1 MNCNELPPSDF
12 GNPDALLPVMAK
24 KQSSKDAVQGLLD
37 GTLDRE
43 SPAAR
48 EITEEVVERVLKGA
62 LPVRASAPGEERIF

>member
-1 MNCNELPPSDF
+1 
-12 GNPDALLPVMAK
+12 MAK

-62 LPVRASAPGEERIF
+62 LPVRASAPEEERIF